1 MTECK
6 SRLLVIEISVA
17 VRGMSTYKILEC
29 WSTGVLG
36 PKAEKDLIFILSPL
50 LPRNPN
56 MVHIFPLFPGPD
68 RVHNVFDFLTKIQ
81 TISPDAT
88 INT

>member
-1 MTECK
+1 MYNIPE
-6 SRLLVIEISVA
+6 
-17 VRGMSTYKILEC
+17 Y

-36 PKAEKDLIFILSPL
+36 LKAEKDLIL
-50 LPRNPN
+50 
-56 MVHIFPLFPGPD
+56 IFPLFPGPD

-81 TISPDAT
+81 TISPDAA